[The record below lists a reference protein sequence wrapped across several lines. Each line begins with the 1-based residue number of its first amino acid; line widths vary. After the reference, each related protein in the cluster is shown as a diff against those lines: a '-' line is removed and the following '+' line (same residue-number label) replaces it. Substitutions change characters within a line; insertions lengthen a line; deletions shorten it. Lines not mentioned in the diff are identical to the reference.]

1 MPAKKKPAKK
11 APQKKPA
18 AKMRPIRLP
27 AIPEDQLTPE
37 QRALMSAIASGPR
50 GTFKMSGPFFCYLH
64 APAFGELAQKLGAYC
79 RFGTSIAPRLTEF
92 AILTTAQFWKAQ
104 YEWAAHEPQAL
115 KAGVKP
121 ATIQALRAG
130 REPTSAPKDER
141 ALYAFIKEV
150 YATRRAS
157 DRAYNAARAV
167 VGDAGMVE
175 LIGLLGYYAM
185 VAMTLNVFRMPVAE
199 GTPLPFKEPAIR

>member
-1 MPAKKKPAKK
+1 MGSPFNKTSRPRSLHAREEKVRQERRRK
-11 APQKKPA
+11 KKPA
-18 AKMRPIRLP
+18 AKIGPIRLP

-37 QRALMSAIASGPR
+37 QRSLMSAIASGPR

-64 APAFGELAQKLGAYC
+64 SPGFGELAQKLGAYC

-121 ATIQALRAG
+121 ATIQA
-130 REPTSAPKDER
+130 SA
-141 ALYAFIKEV
+141 
-150 YATRRAS
+150 RRA
-157 DRAYNAARAV
+157 RA
-167 VGDAGMVE
+167 D
-175 LIGLLGYYAM
+175 IG
-185 VAMTLNVFRMPVAE
+185 AE
-199 GTPLPFKEPAIR
+199 GRARDLCLHQGALCHAPRRAIAPTRPRMRCSAMPAWSSWSACSATTPWWR

>member
-1 MPAKKKPAKK
+1 MPAKKKSAKK
-11 APQKKPA
+11 APQKKA
-18 AKMRPIRLP
+18 ADKMGPIRLP

-37 QRALMSAIASGPR
+37 QRSLMSAIASGPR

-64 APAFGELAQKLGAYC
+64 APGFGELAQKLGAYC

-92 AILTTAQFWKAQ
+92 AILATAQFWKAH

-141 ALYAFIKEV
+141 AIYAFIKQL
-150 YATRRAS
+150 YATRRAG
-157 DRAYNAARAV
+157 DRAYKAAHAV

-175 LIGLLGYYAM
+175 LVGLLGYYAM

-199 GTPLPFKEPAIR
+199 GTPLPFKEPTTR